1 MSRRLLVPDCQ
12 PGDLTFIHLYYDTRI
27 SKGSSHDWSS
37 ISFAPDTIGADM
49 RDAYEDSPPMGSQ
62 NACWTERE
70 LERELETGTG
80 LNWCLGATHRNHCL
94 VQKREFLPS
103 PGTGTA
109 LCLSDKAISCMWCE
123 VLPPTLW
130 GKSSRSSTTSIP
142 SGVPGGKADVLA
154 HKEPA
159 STVVSLIVTRV

>member
-1 MSRRLLVPDCQ
+1 MPDCQ

-109 LCLSDKAISCMWCE
+109 LCLSDKAISHSLACGVRFCH
-123 VLPPTLW
+123 
-130 GKSSRSSTTSIP
+130 RR
-142 SGVPGGKADVLA
+142 SGVNHPDHLRPLSHQVYRVEKQMSWRIKNL
-154 HKEPA
+154 PA
-159 STVVSLIVTRV
+159 LSSP